1 MDLISQIY
9 IPPFLSIYRTQQS
22 ATSIFLNLNAC
33 ISLIIKTNN
42 RPIIFLNRLTD
53 LTSTPQFPTPNSLLH
68 FIIVCISLSFS
79 DSQFTT
85 HDRLLYFS
93 TSRVSQSIAPDHQ
106 YITTQPDQLTFL
118 IYLTSNKTSLY

>member
-9 IPPFLSIYRTQQS
+9 IPPFLSIYCTQQS

-42 RPIIFLNRLTD
+42 QPIIFLNRLTD
-53 LTSTPQFPTPNSLLH
+53 LASTPQFPRPNSLLH
-68 FIIVCISLSFS
+68 FIIVCISLSLS

-85 HDRLLYFS
+85 HDRLLYIS

-106 YITTQPDQLTFL
+106 YSTPQPDQLTFL
-118 IYLTSNKTSLY
+118 IYRTSNKTTLY